1 MTPPSLLILE
11 IGSDTIGC
19 QFLNW
24 QRHNWLSIS
33 ELAATQFSADFWIGS
48 DTVLL
53 LISESATTQFFVADF
68 WIDSNVVLLPISK
81 STAAQLLAADF

>member
-24 QRHNWLSIS
+24 QRRSFLPIFES
-33 ELAATQFSADFWIGS
+33 AATQF
-48 DTVLL
+48 L
-53 LISESATTQFFVADF
+53 VADF

-81 STAAQLLAADF
+81 LTAAQLLAADF

>member
-24 QRHNWLSIS
+24 QRRSFLPIFES
-33 ELAATQFSADFWIGS
+33 AATQFYCRFLNRQRHSFW
-48 DTVLL
+48 L
-53 LISESATTQFFVADF
+53 LISESAATQFLVADF
-68 WIDSNVVLLPISK
+68 
-81 STAAQLLAADF
+81 